1 MTTGRLIDVAAS
13 LIGLLLGAPLIL
25 IAALGIKASSA
36 GPVFYRARRAGC
48 GGVPFEMLKLRTM
61 RSENVGG
68 ALVTAPGDSRVF
80 PFGGLLRKTKLDE
93 VPQLWNVLRG
103 DMAVVGPR
111 PEDPGIV
118 AEFYGPEEMETLKVR
133 PGLTSPGTLWYYT
146 SGEDKIDPDDT
157 MTSYVPVMRHKL
169 RMDAQY
175 FSDATALT
183 DIGVMM
189 ATLALI
195 VRRILGMPM
204 KSDYG
209 SKDAVLSAEGRGEA
223 AR

>member
-1 MTTGRLIDVAAS
+1 
-13 LIGLLLGAPLIL
+13 
-25 IAALGIKASSA
+25 
-36 GPVFYRARRAGC
+36 
-48 GGVPFEMLKLRTM
+48 
-61 RSENVGG
+61 
-68 ALVTAPGDSRVF
+68 
-80 PFGGLLRKTKLDE
+80 
-93 VPQLWNVLRG
+93 
-103 DMAVVGPR
+103 
-111 PEDPGIV
+111 
-118 AEFYGPEEMETLKVR
+118 METLKVR